1 MPLSEQDPMSLF
13 VQRIGGRMHIRR
25 SSIDY
30 YVPCSMKI
38 DMIMRL
44 YDPDILR
51 VYALDEY

>member
-1 MPLSEQDPMSLF
+1 MPLLEQDPMSLF
-13 VQRIGGRMHIRR
+13 VQRIGGHMHIRR
-25 SSIDY
+25 SSVDY
-30 YVPCSMKI
+30 YVPYSMKI